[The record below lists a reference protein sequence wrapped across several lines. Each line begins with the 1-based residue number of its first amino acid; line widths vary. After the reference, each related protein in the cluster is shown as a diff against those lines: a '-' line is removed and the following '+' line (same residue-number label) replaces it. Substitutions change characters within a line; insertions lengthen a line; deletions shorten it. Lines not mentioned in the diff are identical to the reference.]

1 MERITLDAHG
11 ARMAAFDVGHINVDR
26 LAPLGAN
33 AAHPGLSPPPPESE
47 TPCGEARRFEVHGK
61 SDTDIIGG
69 DASDRKATTTLI
81 AQFALLGYSLHELSD
96 ESFVACKWGFSRP
109 LQSMYEARRFCR
121 QLGGAA

>member
-1 MERITLDAHG
+1 MQHIELDALSACMG
-11 ARMAAFDVGHINVDR
+11 MPGLGHIDADR

-33 AAHPGLSPPPPESE
+33 AAHPGLSPPPDSE
-47 TPCGEARRFEVHGK
+47 TAHVASAGRIEVHGK

-69 DASDRKATTTLI
+69 DASDRKATTTLT

-96 ESFVACKWGFSRP
+96 GSFVACKWGFSRP